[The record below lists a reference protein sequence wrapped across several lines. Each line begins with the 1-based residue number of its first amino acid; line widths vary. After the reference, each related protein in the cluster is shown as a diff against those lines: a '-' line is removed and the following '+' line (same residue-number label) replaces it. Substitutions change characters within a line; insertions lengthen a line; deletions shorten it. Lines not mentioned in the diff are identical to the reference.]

1 MKIIVINEALAFLSP
16 PIPYSSVWGKG
27 SAPSCV
33 LSATNNHSLNR
44 GSPCWGEWAGA
55 VDSLHTMSWQ
65 GHRVLPLT
73 LVGGTAIPGNSEG
86 EGQTR
91 GVGASPENRVG
102 GQGERDK
109 PGSWCCLRSSLEV
122 RGI

>member
-73 LVGGTAIPGNSEG
+73 LVGGTAIPGN
-86 EGQTR
+86 
-91 GVGASPENRVG
+91 RVR
-102 GQGERDK
+102 ERDK
-109 PGSWCCLRSSLEV
+109 PGGWGLV
-122 RGI
+122 QKTGWVAKGRGTNQEAGAV